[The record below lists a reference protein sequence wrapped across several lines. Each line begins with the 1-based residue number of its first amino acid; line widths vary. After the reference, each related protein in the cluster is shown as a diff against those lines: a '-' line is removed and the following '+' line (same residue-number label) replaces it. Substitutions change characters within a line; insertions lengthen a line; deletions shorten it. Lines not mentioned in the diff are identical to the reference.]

1 MFLPFPTLSLG
12 QNLPGA
18 ISLSPV
24 PLMAEPRLPSCTWP
38 SRKGGENPPSQP
50 PGLTQCGVGWSL
62 CPAFGPMLLEEAA
75 TGSSGQ
81 PSAVGSGRR
90 YRWARSQTAPSLL
103 VPFPRME
110 TSLGRQLL
118 KAVTLPPA
126 RLCSRRTL
134 GPQPHLAQQ
143 LLCCHRY
150 QVQPVQLPDTCPAN
164 FSLTA
169 AAGALQTLCSPPEPA
184 GKSVGQAGLLP
195 GRAGSCDRNFS
206 AKAAP

>member
-62 CPAFGPMLLEEAA
+62 CPAFGPMLLLEEAA

-110 TSLGRQLL
+110 TPLRRQLQ
-118 KAVTLPPA
+118 KSVTLPPA
-126 RLCSRRTL
+126 RLCSRRTWAPATF
-134 GPQPHLAQQ
+134 GSA
-143 LLCCHRY
+143 
-150 QVQPVQLPDTCPAN
+150 VAMLPSIP
-164 FSLTA
+164 SA
-169 AAGALQTLCSPPEPA
+169 A
-184 GKSVGQAGLLP
+184 
-195 GRAGSCDRNFS
+195 S
-206 AKAAP
+206 ATP